1 MADDTLYLMLWD
13 WKRQYNW
20 AVETFGPGLRDEA
33 LDAHIRKELVE
44 VKQAA
49 ETGDSKLTA
58 EEWMDVIIL
67 ASEAAM
73 RRLVDAGEED
83 PATALLE
90 TYHSKMK
97 ANEARRWPD
106 WRKADP
112 KRPIEHDRSGEAQP

>member
-1 MADDTLYLMLWD
+1 MADDTLYLMPWD
-13 WKRQYNW
+13 WNSQYCW
-20 AVETFGPGLRDEA
+20 AVRTFGPGLRDEA
-33 LDAHIRKELVE
+33 LAAHIRKELVE
-44 VKQAA
+44 VEQAA
-49 ETGDSKLTA
+49 ATGDSNLTA

-97 ANEARRWPD
+97 ANEARVWPD
-106 WRKADP
+106 WRKAKP
-112 KRPIEHDRSGEAQP
+112 GQPIEHDRSGESQP